1 MSMAASDFVTITERA
16 VQEIRSI
23 FEREQP
29 GDDAGLRLGVVGGGC
44 SGLSYLIEFST
55 PREADNVLSLE
66 GLDVLVDPKSAI
78 YLKGATL
85 DYQDGLAGKGF
96 VFVNPNASNSC
107 GCGESFA
114 V

>member
-1 MSMAASDFVTITERA
+1 MSTSDFVTITDRA
-16 VQEIRSI
+16 AEEIRSI

-29 GDDAGLRLGVVGGGC
+29 SAQAGLRLGVVGGGC
-44 SGLSYLIEFST
+44 SGLSYLIEFSE
-55 PREADNVLSLE
+55 PRDADNVLHM
-66 GLDVLVDPKSAI
+66 GGFNVLVDPKSAI

>member
-1 MSMAASDFVTITERA
+1 MSSPTFVTITERA
-16 VQEIRSI
+16 ADEIRSI
-23 FEREQP
+23 FAREQP
-29 GDDAGLRLGVVGGGC
+29 GTAAGLRLGVVGGGC
-44 SGLSYLIEFST
+44 SGLSYSIEFSGR
-55 PREADNVLSLE
+55 RESDNVLPMGGFE
-66 GLDVLVDPKSAI
+66 VLVDPKSAI

-85 DYQDGLAGKGF
+85 DYQDGLSGKGF